1 MNSRKHRQLK
11 RNPLVRFIRGI
22 LRLLRVIIKPKN
34 RHLRSLQEQQSN
46 LPQVELQQQVRP
58 EIKQR
63 TLEPEQPQVRPEIKQ
78 RTLEPEQQLELN
90 RDRQEQFITVGELF
104 EQIKWQLPTE
114 TVIQTNIPDLRE
126 NSQSYDPSRN

>member
-63 TLEPEQPQVRPEIKQ
+63 TLEPEQK
-78 RTLEPEQQLELN
+78 LELN